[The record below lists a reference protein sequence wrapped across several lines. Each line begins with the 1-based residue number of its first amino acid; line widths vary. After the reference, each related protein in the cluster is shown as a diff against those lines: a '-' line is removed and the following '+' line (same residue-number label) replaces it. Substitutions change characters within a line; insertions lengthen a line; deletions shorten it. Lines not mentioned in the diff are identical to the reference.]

1 MVMDEKDL
9 FLHKFDDFN
18 FLWTSKNLCG
28 MLLYCKGGAD
38 MARITIE
45 EVYGGEKY
53 DVMSAVMAD
62 YLKNGRPQEYD
73 ERTWLDM
80 LIVKHTLIAADKIKI
95 EGDSISGMTDGESP
109 SSYVRW
115 DNDDNA

>member
-1 MVMDEKDL
+1 
-9 FLHKFDDFN
+9 
-18 FLWTSKNLCG
+18 

-38 MARITIE
+38 MARITVD

-62 YLKNGRPQEYD
+62 YLKNGRPEEYD

-80 LIVKHTLIAADKIKI
+80 LIVKYVLIAAEKN
-95 EGDSISGMTDGESP
+95 EGVLVFGNN
-109 SSYVRW
+109 R
-115 DNDDNA
+115 N

>member
-1 MVMDEKDL
+1 
-9 FLHKFDDFN
+9 
-18 FLWTSKNLCG
+18 

-38 MARITIE
+38 MAQIAIE
-45 EVYGGEKY
+45 EVYSGEKY

-62 YLKNGRPQEYD
+62 YLDNGRPQEYD

-80 LIVKHTLIAADKIKI
+80 LIVKHTLIAAEKMKI
-95 EGDSISGMTDGESP
+95 EGDSISGMTDGESS

>member
-1 MVMDEKDL
+1 MLEKQRSL
-9 FLHKFDDFN
+9 QKKN
-18 FLWTSKNLCG
+18 NKTILWTYENLCG

-38 MARITIE
+38 MARITVE

-62 YLKNGRPQEYD
+62 YLKSGRPKEYD

-80 LIVKHTLIAADKIKI
+80 LYRKTRADCSRQN
-95 EGDSISGMTDGESP
+95 E
-109 SSYVRW
+109 
-115 DNDDNA
+115 N

>member
-1 MVMDEKDL
+1 
-9 FLHKFDDFN
+9 
-18 FLWTSKNLCG
+18 

-38 MARITIE
+38 MARITVE

-53 DVMSAVMAD
+53 DVMGAVMAD

-80 LIVKHTLIAADKIKI
+80 LIVKHTLIAAVKMKI
-95 EGDSISGMTDGESP
+95 EGDSISGMTDVEPS